1 MRLGH
6 EPKLLILAQRR
17 ERLVL
22 EAAQQRVQLTE
33 AIEAWRGPLALA
45 DQGLAAISFIK
56 SHPFYVAGISAV
68 FLRLFRKSFIGKL
81 FLRGKIALHLARKL
95 QSSFLA

>member
-1 MRLGH
+1 MNN
-6 EPKLLILAQRR
+6 KLLLLAQRR

-22 EAAQQRVQLTE
+22 EADQQRMRLAQAV
-33 AIEAWRGPLALA
+33 EAWRGPLALA

-68 FLRLFRKSFIGKL
+68 IVRLFRKSFIGRWL
-81 FLRGKIALHLARKL
+81 SRGKLALQLVRKL
-95 QSSFLA
+95 QSSFFA